1 MFSLNEK
8 CEVYSKSNKRWIEGS
23 ITELNDSTLTV
34 LYEVTDGQYKG
45 HHFRKRLYKISSDI
59 RKISKHKPC
68 FENGKIEF
76 KRDIKSSFDIYH
88 IELPEIF
95 EDANESLD
103 IIVGKDKKWKDKE
116 QYCNGWL
123 ENEMMSDEA
132 IDVRNELMLQWC
144 NCQKEVKQTIK
155 SKEEVVIEKRK
166 KISRV
171 SPSTY
176 REFVGTSPYKEF
188 IYNRQMLDNTIEE
201 HYTSPKIRRC
211 GSPDSITGWYGDG
224 RNEGY

>member
-34 LYEVTDGQYKG
+34 LYGVPDGQYKG
-45 HHFRKRLYKISSDI
+45 THFRKRLYKISSDI

-68 FENGKIEF
+68 FENGKIKY
-76 KRDIKSSFDIYH
+76 KRDIKSPLDIYH

-103 IIVGKDKKWKDKE
+103 KEWKDKE

-144 NCQKEVKQTIK
+144 NSNKTIK
-155 SKEEVVIEKRK
+155 SKEEVIIEKRK
-166 KISRV
+166 QISRV
-171 SPSTY
+171 SPSTS
-176 REFVGTSPYKEF
+176 REFVDGSPYKEF

-201 HYTSPKIRRC
+201 DYIIPKIRRC
-211 GSPDSITGWYGDG
+211 GSLDSITGWYGDG